1 MMRTSM
7 VEMLSL
13 TVRTLHPKRI
23 WLALVLLALQ
33 LVTAFA
39 QFDDNPKTEPES
51 AQSKKVFAALELAKM
66 AAQANQPD
74 VSFEAM
80 IRVASTGP
88 VISKVDL
95 GGLLS
100 SPQQSGSI
108 SSSSNP
114 IALTPQ
120 QLSASKASVIMI
132 EVNDLWEKKSFDPGK
147 AYQVW
152 SEHVFPSDSPNV
164 IHLHSQKSA
173 ATNQSSYSSFSLI
186 LSTSKPQLKSGAQC
200 LIDWATKVEKL
211 DDLEKELNK
220 RLAQPGN
227 ADLGWLFR
235 LWIADARK
243 APSEV
248 IESILA
254 EIEPKISTQ
263 IVGNDSE
270 LKTHAIREALKKLP
284 ANSELKTRFKKS
296 FLQALPTTS
305 NWNGNPLNMNL
316 LREFIVDAIERNDAD
331 SVESIADAVV
341 SQWSSVRTNNES
353 WVSSMES
360 QAFMQLSEAAFDKNA
375 FELGSQWMHRVT
387 FGTND
392 GQQGANWFPL
402 RGTTSQRLLKCPQAV
417 RFEILSKQI
426 WTAPMLG
433 LRDMSS
439 LMPEFRTPP
448 IFRSDAKAPLLLLA
462 NADAASLSALEWLM
476 RDAIALGK
484 QSDIEQKIA
493 ALTDS
498 KSDDNSLAEL
508 IWDKAR
514 DRPID
519 IQRFVKAPA
528 ASDGSASSVASI
540 QRLVPADSP
549 PLPIE
554 VEIAELALRDSKTKQ
569 LGIEFT
575 TRLLESCL
583 KHGKTAIMSKC
594 RYLLHSAA
602 LSSSQ
607 PPMTHERL
615 RHFVEASD
623 WDGGAI
629 LDGIPAKPIW
639 VSRNES
645 LTSWGHETS
654 TMQSYLFLKYPITGD
669 FEMEF
674 KARDGSH
681 AEPGIA
687 IAGILTEFCPYNQTV
702 ALSSLGYRH
711 MGSANKKFE
720 KYKQGEWNQYRI
732 KRSSTDVH
740 VYINGESAVTIPI
753 PETVTPFFGF
763 GSRSFRSSSFDEFKI
778 AGKVNIPRKVDL
790 CTPRLAGWSSYYTQ
804 QWLEPIQ
811 LMANEST
818 TADEDSHS
826 NDDVFGQQQAY
837 NFASEQTQ
845 TFPFWSGQEN
855 GDTAFPWVSKEGVLE
870 SVDQKVAREAIL
882 ADLDTGG
889 TVVEPYVRQLL
900 EKEPTKPRRIG
911 MIYYQRPLCDGETIE
926 LEFYQD
932 SQPEPVEG
940 KSRTLPLTISP
951 MIGRIAMLLDKTDI
965 ALRWIPGDG
974 EKEWLGTDATQR
986 VIDPQARQLSKAQI
1000 KEREWNAMS
1009 IRWNKGMATL
1019 SVNGQDIYERK
1030 WETNT
1035 APQFG
1040 LVHDINQSQVRARN
1054 IRLSGNWPESLPPN
1068 LFELLQ

>member
-1 MMRTSM
+1 MSTFSST
-7 VEMLSL
+7 VHSL
-13 TVRTLHPKRI
+13 RLKKS
-23 WLALVLLALQ
+23 WLVLLLLAFLIPPAL
-33 LVTAFA
+33 A
-39 QFDDNPKTEPES
+39 QFDDNPKIEPES

-66 AAQANQPD
+66 AAEANQPD

-80 IRVASTGP
+80 SRVASTGP

-100 SPQQSGSI
+100 SPPQSGSI
-108 SSSSNP
+108 SYSSNSN
-114 IALTPQ
+114 AETPQ
-120 QLSASKASVIMI
+120 QQSASKAAAKMI
-132 EVNDLWEKKSFDPGK
+132 EVNDLWEKKAFDPGK
-147 AYQVW
+147 AYRVW
-152 SEHVFPSDSPNV
+152 SEHVFPPDSPNV

-173 ATNQSSYSSFSLI
+173 ATNQPSYSSFSLI
-186 LSTSKPQLKSGAQC
+186 PSTTKPLLKSGAQC

-211 DDLEKELNK
+211 DELEKELTK
-220 RLAQPGN
+220 RLAHPGN

-248 IESILA
+248 FESILA
-254 EIEPKISTQ
+254 EIEPKLSTQ
-263 IVGNDSE
+263 IVGDASE

-284 ANSELKTRFKKS
+284 ASSELKTRFKKS
-296 FLQALPTTS
+296 FLKALPTTS

-316 LREFIVDAIERNDAD
+316 LREFIAEAIEKNDAD
-331 SVESIADAVV
+331 STESIADAVV

-360 QAFMQLSEAAFDKNA
+360 QAFMQLADAAFEKNA
-375 FELGSQWMHRVT
+375 FELGSQWMQRVT
-387 FGTND
+387 L
-392 GQQGANWFPL
+392 GANNDQQATSWFQL
-402 RGTTSQRLLKCPQAV
+402 RETTSQRLLKCPQAV

-433 LRDMSS
+433 LKNMSS
-439 LMPEFRTPP
+439 LMPEFRTPL
-448 IFRSDAKAPLLLLA
+448 IFRSDAKPPLLQLA
-462 NADAASLSALEWLM
+462 NADAASFSALEWLM

-484 QSDIEQKIA
+484 QSEIEQKIA
-493 ALTDS
+493 ELSES
-498 KSDDNSLAEL
+498 KSDDKSLAEL

-514 DRPID
+514 DKPID

-528 ASDGSASSVASI
+528 ASDGSASSTASI
-540 QRLVPADSP
+540 QRLAPADSP

-554 VEIAELALRDSKTKQ
+554 VELAEFALRDPKTQQ
-569 LGIEFT
+569 LGAEFA

-583 KHGKTAIMSKC
+583 KHGRTTIMSKC
-594 RYLLHSAA
+594 RYLLHIAA
-602 LSSSQ
+602 LSSSK

-615 RHFVEASD
+615 KHFVEASD

-654 TMQSYLFLKYPITGD
+654 TMQSYLFLKYPLTGD
-669 FEMEF
+669 FEIDF
-674 KARDGSH
+674 KALDGSH

-687 IAGILTEFCPYNQTV
+687 IAGILTEFCPYNKTV

-711 MGSANKKFE
+711 MGSANKKFG
-720 KYKQGEWNQYRI
+720 KYKQGVWNQYRI
-732 KRSSTDVH
+732 KRSSSDVQI
-740 VYINGESAVTIPI
+740 YINGESTVTIPI
-753 PETVTPFFGF
+753 AESATPFFGL
-763 GSRSFRSSSFDEFKI
+763 GSRSFRSSSFDDLNI
-778 AGKVNIPRKVDL
+778 TGKVDIPRKVDL
-790 CTPRLAGWSSYYTQ
+790 CTPRLTGWSSYYTK

-811 LMANEST
+811 LMANQST
-818 TADEDSHS
+818 TADEDDRS
-826 NDDVFGQQQAY
+826 DDDESGRQQAY
-837 NFASEQTQ
+837 DFESEQTQ
-845 TFPFWSGQEN
+845 KFPYWYGQEN
-855 GDTAFPWVSKEGVLE
+855 GDAAFPWVSKEGVLE
-870 SVDQKVAREAIL
+870 SVDQKVAREAMWAEL
-882 ADLDTGG
+882 ETNG
-889 TVVEPYVRQLL
+889 TVVEPFVRERM
-900 EKEPTKPRRIG
+900 EKEPAKPRSIG
-911 MIYYQRPLCDGETIE
+911 LIYYQRPLCDGETIE

-932 SQPEPVEG
+932 SRPEPMEG
-940 KSRTLPLTISP
+940 KSRSLPLTISP
-951 MIGRIAMLLDKTDI
+951 MIGRIAILLDKPDI

-986 VIDPQARQLSKAQI
+986 VIDPQARQLSKTQI

-1009 IRWNKGMATL
+1009 IRWNQGVATL
-1019 SVNGQDIYERK
+1019 SINGQDIYERK
-1030 WETNT
+1030 WETNI

-1040 LVHDINQSQVRARN
+1040 LFHEINKSQVRVRN